1 MRGKPSLIELS
12 NSPYQWKARWIEG
25 DKVKFRYFKKG
36 EKGTAEDFIKRKTI
50 EAENHGTKHGSV
62 SDTERATL
70 IRFREAIAA
79 MPDPKPTLA
88 DCVDS
93 FLASIANRLTP
104 ITISELVASRVSAA
118 QTKGAHTRTLRDLIG
133 ANGKGGRLGV
143 FAETF
148 GDRQAATVTAREI
161 ELWANEK
168 FSTDSNRRE
177 NLIRI
182 NGLFAHAVK
191 RAHITVNPFGRIE
204 MPGPSSARAAI
215 LTVTECAKLL
225 LSCPARSS
233 PAVAVQLFAGLRHAE
248 AERLTWEKISFE
260 GGILEATQRKG
271 AGRYRELKRFVDIT
285 PTLKAWLLPHR
296 QLTGPIFPIGHIEGK
311 ASIEAYRNDFVKAR
325 QKAGI
330 AGWDEN
336 TLRHCFGSYRVAET
350 NDLKKVSLEMG
361 HTTEKT
367 TKQHYLNAV
376 TAAEGAKFWNLRPG
390 TGDEKIIRTEGD
402 TKHKRRA

>member
-1 MRGKPSLIELS
+1 MRQTTSLIPLK
-12 NSPYQWKARWIEG
+12 NSAYAWKARWTENG
-25 DKVKFRYFKKG
+25 KAKFRYYRQGQKG
-36 EKGTAEDFIKRKTI
+36 EAEIFLRLKAV
-50 EAENHGTKHGSV
+50 EAENHGTKHGSI
-62 SDTERATL
+62 SDTERAAL

-93 FLASIANRLTP
+93 FLASIANRLIP

-118 QTKGAHTRTLRDLIG
+118 QTKGAHNRTLRDLIG

-148 GDRQAATVTAREI
+148 GDRQAATITAREI

-182 NGLFAHAVK
+182 NGLFNHAVL
-191 RAHITVNPFGRIE
+191 RGHITVSPFGRIT

-225 LSCPARSS
+225 LSCPARSI

-271 AGRYRELKRFVDIT
+271 AGRFRELKRFVEIT

-296 QLTGPIFPIGHIEGK
+296 QLTGPVFPTGRAEGK
-311 ASIEAYRNDFVKAR
+311 ASAEAYRHDFVKAR
-325 QKAGI
+325 EKAGI
-330 AGWDEN
+330 TEWDEN
-336 TLRHCFGSYRVAET
+336 TLRHCFGSYRVADT

-361 HTTEKT
+361 HTTEQT
-367 TKQHYLNAV
+367 TKQHYLNHV

-390 TGDEKIIRTEGD
+390 TGEEKIISTDGE
-402 TKHKRRA
+402 TQHKRRA

>member
-1 MRGKPSLIELS
+1 MRGQPSLIELV

-25 DKVKFRYFKKG
+25 DKIRFKYFEKGKKG
-36 EKGTAEDFIKRKTI
+36 EAENFIRLKAV

-62 SDTERATL
+62 SDDERAAL

-88 DCVDS
+88 DCVEL
-93 FLASIANRLTP
+93 FLASIRNQLIP

-118 QTKGAHTRTLRDLIG
+118 QTKGVHTRTLRDLVG
-133 ANGKGGRLGV
+133 ANGKGGRLGA

-148 GDRQAATVTAREI
+148 GDRQAVTVTSREI

-177 NLIRI
+177 TLMRI
-182 NGLFAHAVK
+182 HGLFAHAVK
-191 RAHITVNPFGRIE
+191 RQHITASPFERIE
-204 MPGPSSARAAI
+204 MPSPSIAHAAI

-225 LSCPARSS
+225 LSCPARSI

-260 GGILEATQRKG
+260 GGILEVTQRKG
-271 AGRYRELKRFVDIT
+271 TGRKRAIKRFVPIT
-285 PTLKAWLLPHR
+285 PALKAWLLPHR
-296 QLTGPIFPIGHIEGK
+296 LLTGPIFPTGRTKGK
-311 ASIEAYRNDFVKAR
+311 PSTQAYRDDFAEAR
-325 QKAGI
+325 EKAGI
-330 AGWDEN
+330 TEWDEN
-336 TLRHCFGSYRVAET
+336 TLRHCFGSYRVADT

-361 HTTEKT
+361 HTTEQT
-367 TKQHYLNAV
+367 TKQHYLNTV
-376 TAAEGAKFWNLRPG
+376 PAAEGAKFWKLTPG
-390 TGDEKIIRTEGD
+390 TDEGKIIRAEEKTR
-402 TKHKRRA
+402 KRLA